1 MFLEFRCI
9 NCDNI
14 LRTETRFAGRMSR
27 CPRCHNRLIVPDPKD
42 ERVLRLIQ
50 EEEPLPTEQELT
62 GLATPVVD
70 TREVLVIGE
79 ELILPLDA
87 LLRIRTL
94 LQWRIED
101 TLRTLP
107 LWGISIGV
115 HAVAI
120 LLIATLGVFTLSGQ
134 KAVRRIIP
142 VQSSS
147 VIAELPQK
155 MQDVNVDRSVAPDFE
170 DILLHEKPSSGSSG
184 KTEDDLAGL
193 GTPGAAPA
201 VIGIEDPLAAMT
213 SGRGVGPIGPGD
225 GMGGGRGVGFFGHE
239 AGGAGSVVFIVDASF
254 SMVDGPPG
262 KTRWDLAVN
271 ELRSSVEKLTFGHLL
286 NVYFTRVT
294 PDLTSFYERW
304 KNQPVLADP
313 ANKKDCFAFID
324 RMDDIMQGTAT
335 RFRAGTQLSGWGT
348 DVTQAV
354 ADALKSTPDVIF
366 ILSDAE
372 FGELLQMGQ
381 NPASDIRRLNRYHGA
396 RIYTV
401 CLKVRSGEKVMRQIA
416 EENRGRFKFIP

>member
-1 MFLEFRCI
+1 
-9 NCDNI
+9 
-14 LRTETRFAGRMSR
+14 
-27 CPRCHNRLIVPDPKD
+27 
-42 ERVLRLIQ
+42 
-50 EEEPLPTEQELT
+50 
-62 GLATPVVD
+62 
-70 TREVLVIGE
+70 
-79 ELILPLDA
+79 
-87 LLRIRTL
+87 
-94 LQWRIED
+94 
-101 TLRTLP
+101 
-107 LWGISIGV
+107 
-115 HAVAI
+115 
-120 LLIATLGVFTLSGQ
+120 
-134 KAVRRIIP
+134 
-142 VQSSS
+142 
-147 VIAELPQK
+147 
-155 MQDVNVDRSVAPDFE
+155 
-170 DILLHEKPSSGSSG
+170 
-184 KTEDDLAGL
+184 
-193 GTPGAAPA
+193 
-201 VIGIEDPLAAMT
+201 
-213 SGRGVGPIGPGD
+213 
-225 GMGGGRGVGFFGHE
+225 
-239 AGGAGSVVFIVDASF
+239 
-254 SMVDGPPG
+254 
-262 KTRWDLAVN
+262 
-271 ELRSSVEKLTFGHLL
+271 
-286 NVYFTRVT
+286 VYFTRVT